1 MRSVAATPKN
11 AQRTPRRSFLYSDV
25 ASELRA
31 RIARG
36 TYAPGAKLP
45 SLGDLMTEF
54 EVSAI
59 TVRRALRELSYE
71 GLIRGHQGLGVFV
84 KEKPKIHRVL
94 AGDPQRSIGD
104 EIARAGF
111 TPRLVELGHT
121 QIEADEELA
130 ARLNVA
136 PGTKLFRH
144 EKMTYADAEPVAYHV
159 THMALKIAHALG
171 GDLGREFLFRVLHE
185 HDVDVASLKCEFS
198 AVTTSES
205 QSQLLAVPAGT
216 PLIRVDYT
224 AISREG
230 KPILLGLT
238 ICRADRFIFEV
249 TLPRDLPVRAQGKKK
264 R

>member
-1 MRSVAATPKN
+1 MN
-11 AQRTPRRSFLYSDV
+11 
-25 ASELRA
+25 
-31 RIARG
+31 
-36 TYAPGAKLP
+36 
-45 SLGDLMTEF
+45 EF

-111 TPRLVELGHT
+111 TPRLVEIGHL

-130 ARLNVA
+130 ARLAVA

-144 EKMTYADAEPVAYHV
+144 EKMTYADADPVAYHV
-159 THMALKIAHALG
+159 THMALKIAQMLG
-171 GDLGREFLFRVLHE
+171 KDLGREFLFRVLAE
-185 HDVDVASLKCEFS
+185 HNIEVATLKCEFS

-205 QSQLLAVPAGT
+205 LSRLLAVSAGT
-216 PLIRVDYT
+216 PLMRVDYT
-224 AISREG
+224 ALSREG
-230 KPILLGLT
+230 KPILLGQT

-249 TLPRDLPVRAQGKKK
+249 SLPRDLPRNLPRNLPRGQPRAVPSRPPGQRK

>member
-11 AQRTPRRSFLYSDV
+11 GQRTPRRSFLYSDV

-31 RIARG
+31 RIVRG

-45 SLGDLMTEF
+45 SLGDLMNEF

-111 TPRLVELGHT
+111 TPRLVELGHAE
-121 QIEADEELA
+121 IEADEELA
-130 ARLNVA
+130 ARLKVP
-136 PGTKLFRH
+136 PGTRLFRH
-144 EKMTYADAEPVAYHV
+144 EKMTYADADPVAYHV
-159 THMALKIAHALG
+159 THMALKIAQALG
-171 GDLGREFLFRVLHE
+171 EDLGREFLFRVLAE
-185 HDVDVASLKCEFS
+185 HDIDVASLKCEFS
-198 AVTTSES
+198 AVATSET
-205 QSQLLAVPAGT
+205 QSQLLAVPAGS
-216 PLIRVDYT
+216 PLMRVDYT
-224 AISREG
+224 AISPEG

-238 ICRADRFIFEV
+238 VCRADRFTFEV
-249 TLPRDLPVRAQGKKK
+249 NLPRDLPARSAVTRK

>member
-1 MRSVAATPKN
+1 
-11 AQRTPRRSFLYSDV
+11 
-25 ASELRA
+25 
-31 RIARG
+31 
-36 TYAPGAKLP
+36 
-45 SLGDLMTEF
+45 MTEF

-111 TPRLVELGHT
+111 TPRLVELGHA

-159 THMALKIAHALG
+159 THMALKIAQALG

-198 AVTTSES
+198 AVTTGES

-249 TLPRDLPVRAQGKKK
+249 TLPRDLPVRSQGKKK

>member
-36 TYAPGAKLP
+36 KYEPGAKLP

-111 TPRLVELGHT
+111 TPRLVELGHAH
-121 QIEADEELA
+121 IEADEEIA
-130 ARLNVA
+130 ARLGVA
-136 PGTKLFRH
+136 IGTRLFRH
-144 EKMTYADAEPVAYHV
+144 EKMTYADADPVAYHV
-159 THMALKIAHALG
+159 THMALKLAQSLG
-171 GDLGREFLFRVLHE
+171 ADLGREFLFRVLHE
-185 HDVDVASLKCEFS
+185 RNIEVATLKCEFS
-198 AVTTSES
+198 AATASES
-205 QSQLLAVPAGT
+205 QSRQLAVPAGT
-216 PLIRVDYT
+216 PLMCVNYT

-249 TLPRDLPVRAQGKKK
+249 NLPRDLPARASKK
-264 R
+264 RKR